1 VVGDLFLV
9 SRQYESCSSVY
20 ASGDH
25 SFSHSHSY
33 RSSLLAVQQRL
44 VSRTPSEMNDSIS
57 FSQTSFASFAG
68 ADHGDDA
75 PENSQED
82 PFWVRA
88 MQKTES
94 KGM

>member
-1 VVGDLFLV
+1 
-9 SRQYESCSSVY
+9 
-20 ASGDH
+20 
-25 SFSHSHSY
+25 
-33 RSSLLAVQQRL
+33 
-44 VSRTPSEMNDSIS
+44 MNDSIS

>member
-1 VVGDLFLV
+1 MLPGTIAFRIRIRIGCCCWLF
-9 SRQYESCSSVY
+9 
-20 ASGDH
+20 
-25 SFSHSHSY
+25 
-33 RSSLLAVQQRL
+33 QQRL

-57 FSQTSFASFAG
+57 LSETSFASSAG
-68 ADHGDDA
+68 WDDGNHA

-82 PFWVRA
+82 PFRMRA